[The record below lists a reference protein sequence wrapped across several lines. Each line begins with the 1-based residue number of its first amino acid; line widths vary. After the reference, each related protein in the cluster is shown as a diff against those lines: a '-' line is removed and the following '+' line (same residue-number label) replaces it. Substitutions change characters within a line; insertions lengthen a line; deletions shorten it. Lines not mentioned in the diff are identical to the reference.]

1 MINLINISDTLL
13 LLMDLHSRT
22 CLLNNLFSIAFPS
35 VGEVKLL
42 NKFIEKNHNRETCY
56 SIYLLIIKPYDAR
69 WSILSTNTTR
79 IMEPTLPELYPHLT
93 EEELKEVEE
102 TFDRYLLLILK
113 IVDRLEAEE
122 NKE

>member
-1 MINLINISDTLL
+1 
-13 LLMDLHSRT
+13 
-22 CLLNNLFSIAFPS
+22 
-35 VGEVKLL
+35 
-42 NKFIEKNHNRETCY
+42 
-56 SIYLLIIKPYDAR
+56 
-69 WSILSTNTTR
+69 
-79 IMEPTLPELYPHLT
+79 MEPTLPELYPHLT